1 MKKTRVYRFN
11 LIEIM
16 LAIVI
21 IALGMTS
28 VFVLFPA
35 GLSNHR
41 TAMAENSIADIAE
54 LVISR
59 VRAENAL
66 SVTDDGFS
74 SDVATKF
81 PERSELF
88 TQENGKEVL
97 KEPANLDWEADLDKD
112 APWTFIPVDGSKG
125 LYMARQISGPKGNHF
140 VDFSAMVAIYR
151 DDTLDNEIFV
161 PMKWDSQMHFGDVE
175 KDGSGNESGDIKDL
189 ETAKFIL
196 PLVME
201 ISYPAEL
208 PYEEREKK
216 YFRFEIFNE
225 RFELKK

>member
-1 MKKTRVYRFN
+1 MKKRRIYRFN

-21 IALGMTS
+21 LALGMTS

-41 TAMAENSIADIAE
+41 TAMAENSIADVAE

-59 VRAENAL
+59 IRAESAL
-66 SVTDDGFS
+66 SVTKEGFS
-74 SDVATKF
+74 SEVLNRF

-88 TQENGKEVL
+88 DAADKL
-97 KEPANLDWEADLDKD
+97 KEPASIDWEDGLTSSD
-112 APWTFIPVDGSKG
+112 PWTLKEVSSG
-125 LYMARQISGPKGNHF
+125 LFMARQISGPQGNHF
-140 VDFSAMVAIYR
+140 VDFSAMVAVYK

-175 KDGSGNESGDIKDL
+175 KSGTGTNSGQIKDL
-189 ETAKFIL
+189 ETGNFIL

-208 PYEEREKK
+208 PYDEREKA

-225 RFELKK
+225 RFELKN

>member
-88 TQENGKEVL
+88 NESNQQGYPQTGHTKH
-97 KEPANLDWEADLDKD
+97 
-112 APWTFIPVDGSKG
+112 
-125 LYMARQISGPKGNHF
+125 SGQYHRP
-140 VDFSAMVAIYR
+140 Y
-151 DDTLDNEIFV
+151 
-161 PMKWDSQMHFGDVE
+161 
-175 KDGSGNESGDIKDL
+175 SGNGGYCRSR
-189 ETAKFIL
+189 
-196 PLVME
+196 
-201 ISYPAEL
+201 SS
-208 PYEEREKK
+208 
-216 YFRFEIFNE
+216 
-225 RFELKK
+225 